1 RLHSRAQAYEGLGD
15 LTRAIADFDEA
26 IRLDPEARSFRF
38 YARANALR
46 DAGQYDLA
54 LTDYETVLKLAPTNA
69 WVLVD
74 RGRTYARMGRS
85 EAAKSDFDSAL
96 KLDPANEQKLRPVIE
111 MEVAA
116 LSGQSPPST
125 AQKTPPQSSSPV
137 SAQPNKSRI
146 TICEGDLYDGPP
158 SWVGNCYFKANSQ
171 PAGVILNT
179 CRYGLPCTVR

>member
-1 RLHSRAQAYEGLGD
+1 YARQGKYQQAVADITEAIRRDQTPRAFRFHSRAQAYQSLGD

-54 LTDYETVLKLAPTNA
+54 LADYETALKLAPTNA
-69 WVLVD
+69 WILVD

-85 EAAKSDFDSAL
+85 EAAKNDFDSAL

-111 MEVAA
+111 AEIAT
-116 LSGQSPPST
+116 LTGQNPPS
-125 AQKTPPQSSSPV
+125 PQS
-137 SAQPNKSRI
+137 
-146 TICEGDLYDGPP
+146 
-158 SWVGNCYFKANSQ
+158 VGQ
-171 PAGVILNT
+171 G
-179 CRYGLPCTVR
+179 